1 MAGGT
6 DPILR
11 AFRLPALRSMGELA
25 DRTPV
30 IAVDTREQEPLVF
43 RNFSG
48 CSTSDLLSQERHR
61 DRSYPCHHR
70 RRVLGESP

>member
-30 IAVDTREQEPLVF
+30 IVVDTREQEPLVF
-43 RNFSG
+43 RNLSG
-48 CSTSDLLSQERHR
+48 
-61 DRSYPCHHR
+61 Y
-70 RRVLGESP
+70 

>member
-1 MAGGT
+1 
-6 DPILR
+6 
-11 AFRLPALRSMGELA
+11 MGELA

-30 IAVDTREQEPLVF
+30 IVVDTREQEPLVF

-48 CSTSDLLSQERHR
+48 RSTSDLLRQERNR
-61 DRSYPCHHR
+61 DRRYPCHHR